1 MRKKEVNNF
10 LRQFQPFDNLQ
21 DELYFLVLTLV
32 LLETLQE
39 DVNEEEDKEIMTYLD
54 EGSLQRGSDLFFER
68 TEQLFRQVS

>member
-1 MRKKEVNNF
+1 MNNF
-10 LRQFQPFDNLQ
+10 LRQIQPFDNLQ
-21 DELYFLVLTLV
+21 DELYFLLLTLV

-54 EGSLQRGSDLFFER
+54 EESLQRGSDLFFES

>member
-10 LRQFQPFDNLQ
+10 LRQIQPFDNLQ
-21 DELYFLVLTLV
+21 DELYFLLLTLV

-54 EGSLQRGSDLFFER
+54 EESLQRGSDLFFES